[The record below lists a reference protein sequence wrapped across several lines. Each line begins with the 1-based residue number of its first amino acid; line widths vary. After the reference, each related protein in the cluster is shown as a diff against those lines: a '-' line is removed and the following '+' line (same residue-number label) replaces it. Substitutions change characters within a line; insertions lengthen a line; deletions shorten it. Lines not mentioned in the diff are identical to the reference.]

1 MERGEKMKKEKIND
15 TIQNMKYAW
24 NFAKK
29 EKKYLFL
36 YGVTLAVF
44 SAMSIVVPIYM
55 AQQLLYLTNGILDQ
69 LLFVGFIIFGI
80 EIIRNI
86 VNYFSRLFVTKFFQ
100 RTLLE
105 LQCAVAE
112 ETIKLETSEI
122 DANNTG
128 VFIDRLKKDTGD
140 IADLFLALA
149 DTVSNTITNLSVLI
163 VIFFLNKYIFMYF
176 VFAMSLSFVVER
188 ERLMKFYKHDKERR
202 QLGEK
207 NTSMLSELIR
217 GIRDIKVLNAD
228 HNFMKKTREKLEET
242 NQKSFE
248 MQKINR
254 EYGLLGGN
262 ISDLLDL
269 TYIMIVIY
277 LISTQQLLVP
287 TAIIISQYKGRAQ
300 NLLIYIIKITEFLK
314 NFNLSATRVF
324 EVIHHSKFQK
334 ETFGTQKLKK
344 VKGNIEFRNVT
355 FAYNEKK
362 PVLND
367 MSFKINEN
375 ETIAFVGRS
384 GAGKSTIFSLISR
397 LYKTEDNHIFVEGV
411 DINQLDKDTIRNN
424 LSMITQNPYIFNFSI
439 KENLKIVND
448 KISNKDMIEACKAAN
463 LHDFIM
469 TLPDGYDTV
478 VGEGG
483 VTLSGGQRQR
493 LAIARAFI
501 KKAEIILFD
510 EATSALDNET
520 QKEIQKAISRMK
532 HTYTILII
540 AHRLSTV
547 IDSDRILVIDDGK
560 VIAEGKHEELI
571 KTNELYKNLYE
582 TELV

>member
-1 MERGEKMKKEKIND
+1 MKKEKINE
-15 TIQNMKYAW
+15 TIQNIKYAW

-29 EKKYLFL
+29 EKKQLAL
-36 YGVTLAVF
+36 YSVTLILI
-44 SAMSIVVPIYM
+44 SALSIIVPIYY
-55 AQQLLYLTNGILDQ
+55 AQQLIYLTSGVLDQLLYLA
-69 LLFVGFIIFGI
+69 FIIFGL
-80 EIIRNI
+80 ELFRN
-86 VNYFSRLFVTKFFQ
+86 VVHYFSNLFVAHFFQ

-122 DANNTG
+122 DNNNTG
-128 VFIDRLKKDTGD
+128 VFIDRLKKDTND
-140 IADLFLALA
+140 IADLFLSVA
-149 DTVSNTITNLSVLI
+149 DTISNTLTNLGVLI
-163 VIFFLNKYIFMYF
+163 VIFFLNKYIFMFF
-176 VFAMSLSFVVER
+176 VFAMSITFIVER
-188 ERLMKFYKHDKERR
+188 ERMTKYFKHDKERR
-202 QLGEK
+202 MLGEK

-228 HNFMKKTREKLEET
+228 HNFMKKTREKLVET
-242 NQKSFE
+242 NNKSFE

-254 EYGLLGGN
+254 DYRLLGGSV
-262 ISDLLDL
+262 SDLLDL
-269 TYIMIVIY
+269 SYIMIIIY

-300 NLLIYIIKITEFLK
+300 NLLNYVIKITEFLK

-324 EVIHHSKFQK
+324 EVIHHSKFKQ

-344 VKGNIEFRNVT
+344 VRGNIEFRNVT
-355 FAYNEKK
+355 FAYNDKK
-362 PVLND
+362 PVIND
-367 MSFKINEN
+367 MSFQIKAN
-375 ETIAFVGRS
+375 ETIAFVGKS

-397 LYKTEDNHIFVEGV
+397 LYKTEDNHIFIEGV
-411 DINQLDKDTIRNN
+411 DINQLDKNTIRDN
-424 LSMITQNPYIFNFSI
+424 LSMITQSPYIFNFSI
-439 KENLKIVND
+439 QDNLKIVNE
-448 KISNKDMIEACKAAN
+448 KVTNKEIIDACKMAN
-463 LHDFIM
+463 LHDFVM
-469 TLPDGYDTV
+469 SLPDGYDTI

-493 LAIARAFI
+493 LAIARALI
-501 KKAEIILFD
+501 KKSEIILFD

-520 QKEIQKAISRMK
+520 QREIQRAIASMK

-547 IDSDRILVIDDGK
+547 KDCDRIFVIDDGK
-560 VIAEGKHEELI
+560 VVGEGTQEELL
-571 KTNELYKNLYE
+571 KTNELFRDLYE